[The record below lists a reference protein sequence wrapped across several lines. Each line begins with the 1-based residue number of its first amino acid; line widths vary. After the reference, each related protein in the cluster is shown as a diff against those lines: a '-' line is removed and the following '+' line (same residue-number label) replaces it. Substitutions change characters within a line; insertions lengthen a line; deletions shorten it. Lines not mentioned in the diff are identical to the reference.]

1 MLGVKTIA
9 CLLLLLSIALPAA
22 DHEILLGQAA
32 SDPSQVLPALI
43 AGSAALPDL
52 AGAEAVALADR
63 LAPLAARVFRSPE
76 RLGGEARLSVREHV
90 VAAGESPGRIMKRYA
105 ISDAALKLLN
115 PSYDD
120 RRLGA
125 GQRLKVVDLSAV
137 DLVVLVQRSAYRCW
151 VLGRFPAVEGLV
163 VVATFPVGVGASHSP
178 TPLGTSRIGTKARD
192 MEWTNPDTGEVIP
205 PGDPRNI
212 LGGYWMA
219 VDPGPDGTFKG
230 IGFHGYTGAPS
241 DDWLGKQDSHGCLRL
256 LQPDIHALYAWV
268 PTGTKVIIR
277 E

>member
-1 MLGVKTIA
+1 MRLTTILLTVCLGVV
-9 CLLLLLSIALPAA
+9 LPAA
-22 DHEILLGQAA
+22 DHEILLERAA
-32 SDPSQVLPALI
+32 SDDAHVVPALI
-43 AGSAALPDL
+43 VGSAALPAL
-52 AGAEAVALADR
+52 NGAEAVALADDLGE
-63 LAPLAARVFRSPE
+63 LARRVFASPE
-76 RLGGEARLSVREHV
+76 RFGSDQRLAVREHV
-90 VAAGESPGRIMKRYA
+90 VASGEIPSRIMKRYA
-105 ISDAALKLLN
+105 LSDPALKLLN
-115 PSYDD
+115 PDYDD
-120 RRLGA
+120 RRLGV
-125 GQRLKVVDLSAV
+125 GQRLKVVDCSGV

-151 VLGRFPAVEGLV
+151 VLGRFPAVEHLV
-163 VVATFPVGVGASHSP
+163 LVATYPVGVGAEHSP

-192 MEWTNPDTGEVIP
+192 MEWTHPDTGEVIP

-219 VDPGPDGTFKG
+219 VEPGADGTFKG

-268 PTGTKVIIR
+268 PKGTKVIIR